1 MKRYIYHFIIIC
13 FFCLTL
19 SGCRT
24 APTQEVSV
32 LVESGSLSVLEGGDG
47 LYDIQDEDIE
57 DFDKISLVPIFMK
70 KGVGTL

>member
-1 MKRYIYHFIIIC
+1 M
-13 FFCLTL
+13 
-19 SGCRT
+19 
-24 APTQEVSV
+24 SV